1 MLKGVGNVAA
11 KKSLIRIQLGAAA
24 GGRKLLLDDDEA
36 TLISVGVEE
45 GVIIFA
51 SIPKKCV
58 IS

>member
-1 MLKGVGNVAA
+1 MLKGAGNVAA
-11 KKSLIRIQLGAAA
+11 KKALIRIQLCAAA
-24 GGRKLLLDDDEA
+24 GGRKLLLDDDDA
-36 TLISVGVEE
+36 TLVSVGVAE